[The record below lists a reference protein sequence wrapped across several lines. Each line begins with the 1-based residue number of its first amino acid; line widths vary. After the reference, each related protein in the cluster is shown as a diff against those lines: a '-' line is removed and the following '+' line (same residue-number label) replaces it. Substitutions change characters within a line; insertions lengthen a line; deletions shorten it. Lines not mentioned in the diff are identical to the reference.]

1 MTKYSAQKPMGP
13 YSAFRRTSKSSK
25 KAIED
30 TKMRLNTRL
39 TRIYLGTACDDDFC
53 AIATYLLYG
62 YILAGN
68 FEEIEQK
75 PFQEAVL
82 WLKTVKLDMIKG
94 EINKPLLDAVSAQFE
109 VAEAMVFDLTIGE
122 QEQLQKHVSKHG
134 LAMLNKMQEE
144 V

>member
-1 MTKYSAQKPMGP
+1 MTKFSYARRIGP
-13 YSAFRRTSKSSK
+13 YCALRRTAKSSA

-75 PFQEAVL
+75 PFQEAVISL
-82 WLKTVKLDMIKG
+82 RKAKEDMVKG

-134 LAMLNKMQEE
+134 LAMLNKMQEGL
-144 V
+144 